1 MAKITIEFLRAKKY
15 PSGIHYYWEPS
26 ATLKAAGWQA
36 LKLGRD
42 EEAAIR
48 AARARNAEIAA
59 WRAGDATPKDVKR
72 IEKRHTVDAI
82 IAIYREK
89 RVAKLKE
96 KTQTEYDSKL
106 RVISRWAG
114 QERMDGI
121 TLDNIRAFRDA
132 LYAPRKDGEIRA
144 TTAYNTLKNL
154 RSLWAWAY
162 ENELIATNPAAKDL
176 DISTPAPRQQFAGA
190 LARQAL
196 IDAAVAVGRPNMAAA
211 IILAYTIGQ
220 REEDLLKLLQ
230 TRYNEIQQFEA
241 DDPAVYDRLTARE
254 PDGRLFGIR
263 VRQGK
268 TDRWVG
274 VPVTGDARVR
284 LEAGV
289 LGARSKGLT
298 TILFD
303 ERRDQT
309 WTAPALDE
317 VPGKIWSVE
326 ERKERREAQRKEA
339 RIRQMYF
346 QRSFAAIR
354 AAAVERLR
362 KAGDAELAD
371 EVADL
376 QFRDLRR
383 TCVVM
388 MGERGIPDHLIS
400 AITGHKLETVKK
412 ILEVYLPRTTGMAM
426 LAVDLSQA
434 RAPKQ
439 AARSRKSA

>member
-1 MAKITIEFLRAKKY
+1 MAKITIEFLRSKKY
-15 PSGIHYYWEPS
+15 PGGIRYYWEPS
-26 ATLKAAGWQA
+26 ATLKKAGWKA
-36 LKLGRD
+36 LSLGQD

-48 AARARNAEIAA
+48 AARARNAEITA
-59 WRAGDATPKDVKR
+59 WRAGEASPKDVKR

-82 IAIYREK
+82 IELYREQ

-96 KTQTEYDSKL
+96 KTQIEYDSKL
-106 RVISRWAG
+106 RVIARWAG
-114 QERMDGI
+114 QERMDGL
-121 TLDNIRAFRDA
+121 TLDNIRAFRDK
-132 LYAPRKDGEIRA
+132 LYAPRKNGEVKATSAFNTIKVMRA
-144 TTAYNTLKNL
+144 
-154 RSLWAWAY
+154 LWSWAHA
-162 ENELIATNPAAKDL
+162 NEHITNNPAAKDL
-176 DISTPAPRQQFAGA
+176 DLASPAPRQQFAGA

-196 IDAAVAVGRPNMAAA
+196 IDAAIAADRPNMAAA

-230 TRYNEIQQFEA
+230 TRYDEIQQFEA
-241 DDPAVYDRLTARE
+241 DDPAVYERLVARE
-254 PDGRLFGIR
+254 PDGRLFGVR

-274 VPVTGDARVR
+274 VPVTGDARKH

-289 LGARSKGLT
+289 LAARAKGLT

-303 ERRDQT
+303 ERREQT
-309 WTAPALDE
+309 WTAPD
-317 VPGKIWSVE
+317 
-326 ERKERREAQRKEA
+326 RTERRT
-339 RIRQMYF
+339 RQMYF
-346 QRSFAAIR
+346 QRSFSSIRLAATK
-354 AAAVERLR
+354 RLTA
-362 KAGDAELAD
+362 AGDTELAA
-371 EVADL
+371 EIADL

-426 LAVDLSQA
+426 LAVDLAQA

>member
-1 MAKITIEFLRAKKY
+1 MAKITIEFLREKVTA
-15 PSGIHYYWEPS
+15 GGLRYYWQPS
-26 ATLKAAGWQA
+26 ATLKAAGWKA
-36 LKLGRD
+36 LSLGLD

-59 WRAGDATPKDVKR
+59 WRAGDASPKDVKR

-82 IAIYREK
+82 IALYREQRVK
-89 RVAKLKE
+89 RLKD
-96 KTQTEYDSKL
+96 KTQTEYESKL
-106 RVISRWAG
+106 RVISRWSG
-114 QERMDGI
+114 RERMDGI

-132 LYAPRKDGEIRA
+132 LYAPRKNGEVKS
-144 TTAYNTLKNL
+144 TTAYNTLKVM
-154 RSLWAWAY
+154 RSLWSWAHA
-162 ENELIATNPAAKDL
+162 NEHIAVNPATKDL
-176 DISTPAPRQQFAGA
+176 DIETPAPRQQFAGA
-190 LARQAL
+190 LARLAL
-196 IDAAVAVGRPNMAAA
+196 VDAAIALARPNMAAA

-230 TRYNEIQQFEA
+230 TRYDEIHQFEA
-241 DDPAVYDRLTARE
+241 DDPAVYDRLVARE
-254 PDGRLFGIR
+254 PDGRLFGVR

-274 VPVTGDARVR
+274 VPVTGDARKQ

-289 LGARSKGLT
+289 LGARGRGLT
-298 TILFD
+298 TILYD
-303 ERRDQT
+303 EVRGQT
-309 WTAPALDE
+309 WTAPD
-317 VPGKIWSVE
+317 
-326 ERKERREAQRKEA
+326 RKER

-346 QRSFAAIR
+346 QRAFSAIR
-354 AAAVERLR
+354 AKAVERLTA
-362 KAGDAELAD
+362 AGDAELAA

-426 LAVDLSQA
+426 LAVDLAQA
-434 RAPKQ
+434 RAPRE
-439 AARSRKSA
+439 AARPRKLA